1 MKKVRVSNTFVTY
14 CSADWYWDCREGL
27 KDFDLWYV
35 MGGAGWLET
44 PEGQFAISRGDC
56 FIFRPHQRYFG
67 RHDPADLLSV
77 TAIHFDYLDGTG
89 HAFQPPAETVGPLQ
103 RKIRDTAFMEQ
114 ILHRVIS
121 AFGDDSAGKSE
132 ADEWFRMVLL
142 EIGRCDRQPVLPPRQ
157 QRRQQDI
164 DRICEGIAVN
174 PGATHSLAELA
185 GRMKCSPDHFARIFR
200 KYKGLSPGEFIIR
213 SRIEAARTLL
223 LNSSHSIT
231 RIAELLG
238 YSDVYYFSKQF
249 RGKTG
254 CTPSGFRR
262 R

>member
-1 MKKVRVSNTFVTY
+1 M
-14 CSADWYWDCREGL
+14 
-27 KDFDLWYV
+27 WYV
-35 MGGAGWLET
+35 MGGTGRLDT

-56 FIFRPHQRYFG
+56 FIFRPRQRYFG
-67 RHDPADLLSV
+67 RHDPADPLSV
-77 TAIHFDYLDGTG
+77 TAVHFDYLDDTG
-89 HAFQPPAETVGPLQ
+89 QAFQPPAETVSPLY

-114 ILHRVIS
+114 ILNRVIS
-121 AFGDDSAGKSE
+121 VFRDASAGEGE
-132 ADEWFRMVLL
+132 AGEWFRMALL
-142 EIGRCDRQPVLPPRQ
+142 EIQRCDRQPVLPPHQ

-164 DRICEGIAVN
+164 DRICEEIAVN
-174 PGATHSLAELA
+174 PGATYSLAELA

-200 KYKGLSPGEFIIR
+200 KYKGLSPGEFVIR

-254 CTPSGFRR
+254 YTPSGFRR